1 MNGALETF
9 FPTIQ
14 AGVLSATLLEPE
26 HWWFMTE
33 LARHLGT
40 TPSSLQR
47 ELESLVSLGVLL
59 RRHDGRRTCF
69 KASADS
75 PLFPDLCGPIEKTS
89 GLEPAPNSAPKRFQ
103 IDRLKVEVHPDGE
116 SAGRA
121 AAQEAAEYLRR
132 MGSAQDAVAVIFATG
147 ASQLDMLRAL
157 VAAPAIPWNRIVG
170 FHLDEYVGLDEN
182 HPASFRRYLRE
193 KLTSRVRMREFF
205 AIDGSSPDHDA
216 ICREYAERMRAAAP
230 RLCLLGVGENGHL
243 AFNEPAE
250 ADFHDPADVKM
261 VTLDAT
267 CRQQQTA
274 EGWFRSIEEVPAHA
288 ITVTIPALFR
298 VPRLILTIP
307 GKRKAQIVRRAFTEP
322 ISTHCPATILRTHPD
337 ATVYLDLDSAAEL
350 D

>member
-1 MNGALETF
+1 MRANCAYFYSLCQRFEF
-9 FPTIQ
+9 
-14 AGVLSATLLEPE
+14 S
-26 HWWFMTE
+26 
-33 LARHLGT
+33 LGT
-40 TPSSLQR
+40 
-47 ELESLVSLGVLL
+47 G
-59 RRHDGRRTCF
+59 GRR
-69 KASADS
+69 SQM
-75 PLFPDLCGPIEKTS
+75 
-89 GLEPAPNSAPKRFQ
+89 PNRFQ
-103 IDRLKVEVHPDGE
+103 IDRLKVEVHADRE
-116 SAGRA
+116 SAGRV

-157 VAAPAIPWNRIVG
+157 VAAPDIPWNQIVG
-170 FHLDEYVGLDEN
+170 FHLDEYVDLDEN

-193 KLTSRVRMREFF
+193 NLTSRVRMREFF
-205 AIDGSSPDHDA
+205 AIDGSSPDHDSV
-216 ICREYAERMRAAAP
+216 CREYAERMRAAAP

-250 ADFHDPADVKM
+250 ADFHDPADVKI

-274 EGWFRSIEEVPAHA
+274 EGWFGSIEEVPAHA

-322 ISTHCPATILRTHPD
+322 ISTDCPATILRTHPD
-337 ATVYLDLDSAAEL
+337 ATVYLDPDSAAEL